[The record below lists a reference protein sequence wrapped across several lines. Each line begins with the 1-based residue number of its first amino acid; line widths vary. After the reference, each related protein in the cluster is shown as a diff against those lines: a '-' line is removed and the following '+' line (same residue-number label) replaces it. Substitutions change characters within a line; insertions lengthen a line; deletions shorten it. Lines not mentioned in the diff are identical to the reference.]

1 MAMVDMP
8 AARRHHRSRIGYA
21 FGLLALVA
29 VTTLVV
35 VVRYPAESTTRLAE
49 PVPAPEITVVEQGS
63 PPPDA
68 GDYGYGY
75 ADESDYPGDP
85 AAPGDHPYDG
95 TAPDS
100 GADASADPH
109 DGTGSQPGA
118 GGGEAALAGTADAR
132 QALSQSLFYS
142 GLLGLTISLAGL
154 GLVGTRR
161 RMW

>member
-21 FGLLALVA
+21 FGLLALVGA
-29 VTTLVV
+29 VTTIVV
-35 VVRYPAESTTRLAE
+35 VVRYPAESATRLAE
-49 PVPAPEITVVEQGS
+49 PVPAPEITVGEQGS
-63 PPPDA
+63 PPPDD
-68 GDYGYGY
+68 GDHGYP
-75 ADESDYPGDP
+75 DESDYPMDL
-85 AAPGDHPYDG
+85 AAPGDHPYDA
-95 TAPDS
+95 APES
-100 GADASADPH
+100 GADASPGPRDR
-109 DGTGSQPGA
+109 TGSQPGA

>member
-1 MAMVDMP
+1 MVNMP

-21 FGLLALVA
+21 FGLLALVGA

-35 VVRYPAESTTRLAE
+35 VVRYPAESATRLAE
-49 PVPAPEITVVEQGS
+49 PVPAPEITVVEQNS
-63 PPPDA
+63 PPPGVA
-68 GDYGYGY
+68 GYPGYE
-75 ADESDYPGDP
+75 DDSDYPADLAAPDDRYGDTAPGPEANASEDP
-85 AAPGDHPYDG
+85 AG
-95 TAPDS
+95 
-100 GADASADPH
+100 
-109 DGTGSQPGA
+109 GA
-118 GGGEAALAGTADAR
+118 GSRPGGDEAALAGSSPADAR